1 MEGDLSALIE
11 NSDEVI
17 LASVFRDN
25 DPAVSPSGKQAM
37 SYYDVTVLPTWKYP
51 HKVGDLL
58 SFALPGGAVRCG
70 MVPPEYGPDD
80 SAAVPPNFDSGD
92 AAGGPYVLLLH
103 ESRGDETQLTPLR
116 RAGGDGTQGRFALPA
131 AYDYRDKYDRERHT
145 NCSAVF
151 SGGGANCIAALDQSQ
166 ETVKIRYR
174 LDPLKTKYEGMP
186 VPDFLKEVQSVRIR

>member
-1 MEGDLSALIE
+1 M
-11 NSDEVI
+11 I

-25 DPAVSPSGKQAM
+25 VPAVSPSGKQAM
-37 SYYDVTVLPTWKYP
+37 SYYGVTVLPTWKGS

-58 SFALPGGAVRCG
+58 TFALPGGAVRCG

-80 SAAVPPNFDSGD
+80 SAAVPPNFDWGD
-92 AAGGPYVLLLH
+92 AAGEPYVLLLH
-103 ESRGDETQLTPLR
+103 ESRGDQTQITPGLR
-116 RAGGDGTQGRFALPA
+116 RAGSDGTQGLFALPA
-131 AYDYRDKYDRERHT
+131 TYDYRDKYDRERHT
-145 NCSAVF
+145 DCSAVF
-151 SGGGANCIAALDQSQ
+151 SGGANCIAALDQSQ